1 MWTGLVMKAIGS
13 DRQLKTNRRITF
25 RHPNGYRLSVAIFV
39 RNPVWLDG
47 NYTVPAAYEQH
58 LSTTYIDLVG
68 LYTCVLHKITTIKGV
83 NCDITL
89 IATFTS
95 QAARRISK
103 TFFSVSSKKRPECF
117 CNIFYKTPAILM
129 KFGTLFLNK
138 FAA

>member
-1 MWTGLVMKAIGS
+1 MVIAYQLPFLFVTLSGSMAII
-13 DRQLKTNRRITF
+13 QFPPLN
-25 RHPNGYRLSVAIFV
+25 
-39 RNPVWLDG
+39 
-47 NYTVPAAYEQH
+47 EQH